1 MFSTQAPEVVSHR
14 AAVQSSEKLF
24 FSPEGR
30 FSCEENRILEV
41 GMAGIDDKFSSLP
54 IEHSEGDQGEGSHEI
69 KRSDPRSNAV
79 FPAGTEP
86 FGLARRREVDWEGI
100 KGALNRNDAK
110 ALIENAKRKMTTA
123 YAMLEEDLKMIDTK
137 FHDLIKMQDKLKDSN
152 FEVED
157 VIKLNV
163 GGHYFE
169 TSLQTLLKRQ
179 PNTFFTAMFSGCTE
193 LSKGKDGAYF
203 VDQDGTHFRHI
214 LNYLRKGTIPSVVVD
229 QIGQELI
236 PEAEFYGL
244 SSLIDILLGSSS
256 TTKNDDNKL
265 SGAKD
270 SGNIQAHSL
279 LAHSN
284 AEKACHEV
292 NEAYKAMENEIK
304 HLEMIGKKTKE
315 VSKLLQ
321 NPNESVKLNV
331 GGVIFQTSH
340 STLLKEPESA
350 LAGIVTGGNKLAKDQ
365 DGCYFIDR
373 DARRFKHIL
382 NYLRD
387 GEIPSK
393 VAKEMGE
400 ELLAEAKYFGIQS
413 LASNLKAASFDMDV
427 PLINDKGDQLNAM
440 TNKIFAKIVEESI
453 KVKIKVDAT
462 ERKILKHVDET
473 HSKLTEETD
482 TLKDSLKETKADFN
496 RVALD
501 YSELKKEVGEATVKF
516 EGKLAEAKDEN
527 IVLRSSLNESKADF
541 YKMALNY
548 SEMKKEV
555 GETSLKFERK
565 LAESKDESNILGEK
579 VKVNEENIAQVLSTN
594 SDIREEISAVSK
606 ENKASIEK
614 VVVSCSELKRE
625 VDETNLKLA
634 EAKDENNALT
644 HKLNAT
650 VEKSATIVNENA
662 DMKKRVDTNSTKIDN
677 IATESRETKAKVD
690 KAATKEELAIAFS
703 AQDDFEEVAQ
713 EMVNNSLTEFKKGL
727 EHEINCHGKLNSPF
741 CGFAD
746 SQILKG
752 RDDLRKQLD
761 IWLLETNNKGAVKLI
776 HHSTDVNADDF
787 HDDCGCKFPTLCII
801 RSDYGCIFGGF
812 TTRYWAVTGEL

>member
-1 MFSTQAPEVVSHR
+1 MAVSPPAPS
-14 AAVQSSEKLF
+14 A
-24 FSPEGR
+24 
-30 FSCEENRILEV
+30 
-41 GMAGIDDKFSSLP
+41 LP
-54 IEHSEGDQGEGSHEI
+54 
-69 KRSDPRSNAV
+69 
-79 FPAGTEP
+79 
-86 FGLARRREVDWEGI
+86 DWEGI
-100 KGALNRNDAK
+100 KDALNRNDAK
-110 ALIENAKRKMTTA
+110 GLIENAKRKMTTA
-123 YAMLEEDLKMIDTK
+123 YAVLEEDLKMIDTK

-169 TSLQTLLKRQ
+169 TSLQTLKRQ
-179 PNTFFTAMFSGCTE
+179 PNAFFTAMFSGCTE

-214 LNYLRKGTIPSVVVD
+214 LNYMRKGTIPSVVVD

-236 PEAEFYGL
+236 SEAEFYGL
-244 SSLIDILLGSSS
+244 TSLVDILLGSPS
-256 TTKNDDNKL
+256 TTRNDDSKL
-265 SGAKD
+265 YGGKD
-270 SGNIQAHSL
+270 SGKIQAHSL

-284 AEKACHEV
+284 AEEACHEV
-292 NEAYKAMENEIK
+292 NKAYKALENEIK
-304 HLEMIGKKTKE
+304 HLEMIGKKTEE

-331 GGVIFQTSH
+331 GGVIFQTSC

-350 LAGIVTGGNKLAKDQ
+350 LAGIVTGCNELAKDK

-400 ELLAEAKYFGIQS
+400 ELVAEAKFFGIQS
-413 LASNLKAASFDMDV
+413 LASTMKAASFEMDV
-427 PLINDKGDQLNAM
+427 PLVNDKDQLNDM

-473 HSKLTEETD
+473 HSKLTEEND
-482 TLKDSLKETKADFN
+482 ALKDSLKETKADFN
-496 RVALD
+496 RIALD
-501 YSELKKEVGEATVKF
+501 HSELKKEFNEANVKF

-527 IVLRSSLNESKADF
+527 IVLKSSLNESKADF

-555 GETSLKFERK
+555 SEASLKFERK

-579 VKVNEENIAQVLSTN
+579 VKVNEENIAQVVSTN

-606 ENKASIEK
+606 ENKASIDK
-614 VVVSCSELKRE
+614 VVVSYSELKRE

-634 EAKDENNALT
+634 EAKDENDALT
-644 HKLNAT
+644 DKLNAT
-650 VEKSATIVNENA
+650 VEKSAAIVNENA
-662 DMKKRVDTNSTKIDN
+662 DMKKRVDANSTKIDN
-677 IATESRETKAKVD
+677 IATKSRETKAKVG
-690 KAATKEELAIAFS
+690 KAATKEELAMIHNLAVS
-703 AQDDFEEVAQ
+703 TQDDFEEVAQ
-713 EMVNNSLTEFKKGL
+713 EMVKNSLTEFKKGL
-727 EHEINCHGKLNSPF
+727 EHEINCHGKLNSPL
-741 CGFAD
+741 CGFSD
-746 SQILKG
+746 SQILRG

-761 IWLLETNNKGAVKLI
+761 TWLLETDNKGVAKLI
-776 HHSTDVNADDF
+776 HHSTNVNATDF
-787 HDDCGCKFPTLCII
+787 HHDCGFKSPTLCII
-801 RSDYGCIFGGF
+801 RSNHGCIFGGF
-812 TTRYWAVTGEL
+812 TTRYWAATGEL

>member
-1 MFSTQAPEVVSHR
+1 M
-14 AAVQSSEKLF
+14 QSSEKLF

-169 TSLQTLLKRQ
+169 TSLQTLKRQ
-179 PNTFFTAMFSGCTE
+179 PNTFFTAMFSGSTE

-244 SSLIDILLGSSS
+244 TSLIDILLGSPS

-265 SGAKD
+265 SESGAKD

-482 TLKDSLKETKADFN
+482 TLKDSLKETTADFN

-501 YSELKKEVGEATVKF
+501 YSELKEEFNETNVKF

-555 GETSLKFERK
+555 NETSLRFEKK
-565 LAESKDESNILGEK
+565 LADCKGESNKLTEK
-579 VKVNEENIAQVLSTN
+579 VKVNEERIAEVADTN
-594 SDIREEISAVSK
+594 SDIRGELYAFCEESTANLDEMVADYHK
-606 ENKASIEK
+606 LKNDVNEK
-614 VVVSCSELKRE
+614 NFKFDS
-625 VDETNLKLA
+625 KLA
-634 EAKDENNALT
+634 EAKYESNALT
-644 HKLNAT
+644 QRLNAI
-650 VEKSATIVNENA
+650 EGKSASIVNANA
-662 DMKKRVDTNSTKIDN
+662 DIKKTVAANRTKIDN
-677 IATESRETKAKVD
+677 IAKESREAMAKIE
-690 KAATKEELAIAFS
+690 KAATKEELDRKHNLAVS
-703 AQDDFEEVAQ
+703 AQYNVKEVAQ
-713 EMVNNSLTEFKKGL
+713 EMVSNSLTEFKKGL
-727 EHEINCHGKLNSPF
+727 EQEINCHGKLSSPL

-752 RDDLRKQLD
+752 RDDLRKKLD
-761 IWLLETNNKGAVKLI
+761 SWLLKTDNKGVVKLI
-776 HHSTDVNADDF
+776 HHSTDVNAADF
-787 HDDCGCKFPTLCII
+787 HRDCGFKCPTFSII
-801 RSDYGCIFGGF
+801 RSNHGCIFGGF
-812 TTRYWAVTGEL
+812 TTRYWGTTGKL